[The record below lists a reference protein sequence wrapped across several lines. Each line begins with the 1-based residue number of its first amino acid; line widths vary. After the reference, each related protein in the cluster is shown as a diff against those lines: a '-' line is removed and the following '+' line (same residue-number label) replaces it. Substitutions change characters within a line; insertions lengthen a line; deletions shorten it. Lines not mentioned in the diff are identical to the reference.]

1 MDCAF
6 ITHLVGSVIK
16 VRIRCHHCD
25 IKGLQFIR
33 IHNNVLKQAH
43 RSQSSAQV
51 STLCLGLM
59 VDKNK
64 VGTTEEEGLE
74 VGIAVMGGLDV
85 GGDVGFVVKG
95 LFDGFAEVGLFVA
108 GFTVVGLRV
117 VGLGVLGFGFGEG
130 FSDGRRVVG
139 IRVVGLDVGVKE
151 TGDGKGPLTRT
162 AI

>member
-1 MDCAF
+1 
-6 ITHLVGSVIK
+6 
-16 VRIRCHHCD
+16 
-25 IKGLQFIR
+25 
-33 IHNNVLKQAH
+33 
-43 RSQSSAQV
+43 
-51 STLCLGLM
+51 M

-74 VGIAVMGGLDV
+74 VGIAVMVGLDV

-108 GFTVVGLRV
+108 GFI
-117 VGLGVLGFGFGEG
+117 VGLGVLGFGFEEG
-130 FSDGRRVVG
+130 FSDGRC
-139 IRVVGLDVGVKE
+139 VVGLDVGVKE